1 MDLCPPTD
9 VVQGILTLHLGRQS
23 IYDIVPHQPTEEQ
36 AWGISLCSSFQSES
50 WLSQFFTSV
59 CLDPLSG
66 SWCETELSFG
76 LKEKREK
83 MDTAAARFFLPLLH
97 SARRINSQWTSD
109 GWEAVAMPGEKVQ
122 RFYWIQQLLLL
133 QTNRAQIMLFV
144 NPI

>member
-1 MDLCPPTD
+1 MSPYGCCPRNPYASLRTA
-9 VVQGILTLHLGRQS
+9 VH
-23 IYDIVPHQPTEEQ
+23 IVPHQPTEEQ

-50 WLSQFFTSV
+50 WSSQFFTSA

-66 SWCETELSFG
+66 RWCETELSFG

-83 MDTAAARFFLPLLH
+83 MDAAAARFFLPLLH

-122 RFYWIQQLLLL
+122 RFHWIQQLLL
-133 QTNRAQIMLFV
+133 QTNRAQIMLSV